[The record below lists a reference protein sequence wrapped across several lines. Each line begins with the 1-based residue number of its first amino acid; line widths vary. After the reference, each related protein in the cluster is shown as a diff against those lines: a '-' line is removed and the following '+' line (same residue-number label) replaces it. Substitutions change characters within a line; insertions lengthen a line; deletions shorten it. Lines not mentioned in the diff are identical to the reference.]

1 MSASTRERTVM
12 VLGLVALMLFA
23 TNLVHFAKSQFF
35 GHDRHEVADVS
46 VVHRHDIVVA
56 PMAPMAPMAPI
67 PPQHLFEMQRALELE
82 ALAQAEAQMAE
93 EAARLAEES
102 ARLSADGHGDAA
114 ASLRE
119 AVSQM
124 REELSGLREHQM
136 QLKVEMETAASAA
149 EQARLEAVLAAPDA
163 VFDVE
168 RIRVGDT
175 EVSVV
180 VKS

>member
-23 TNLVHFAKSQFF
+23 TNLVQFAKNQFF
-35 GHDRHEVADVS
+35 GHDRHEVADMTVE
-46 VVHRHDIVVA
+46 HRHDIVVA
-56 PMAPMAPMAPI
+56 PMAPF
-67 PPQHLFEMQRALELE
+67 PPQHVFEMQRAIEME
-82 ALAQAEAQMAE
+82 ALAHADAQLAE

-102 ARLSADGHGDAA
+102 ARLAAEGHGETA

-124 REELSGLREHQM
+124 REKLNGLRERQLQM
-136 QLKVEMETAASAA
+136 KVEVETAASAT
-149 EQARLEAVLAAPDA
+149 EQARLEAVLAAPPA
-163 VFDVE
+163 VFEVE
-168 RIRVGDT
+168 RIRVGNT